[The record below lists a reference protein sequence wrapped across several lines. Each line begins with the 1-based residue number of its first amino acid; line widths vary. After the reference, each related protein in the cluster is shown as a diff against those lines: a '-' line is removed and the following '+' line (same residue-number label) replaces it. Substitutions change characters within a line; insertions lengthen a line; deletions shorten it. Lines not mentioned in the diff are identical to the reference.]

1 MTKKR
6 PHSISKK
13 ATDQNDTVPKD
24 SSTFT
29 GTTATGT
36 ISTNDVSS
44 TTIPS
49 ILSFRSAIVI
59 PVIVLVVYYIYSVI
73 MIPSSSSS
81 SSDTAQQQGM
91 ECDYYL
97 AESTIPNAGWGI
109 FTARPLYQ
117 NELINIT
124 NGESGIPVI
133 DLTTEHGK
141 YLYTLYYNYMWNA
154 DVIGSHNEGGGKTI
168 YIRKNKTTQQQ
179 KIPGNVLS
187 LISGIGM
194 LTNGHPL
201 DYNMVPYQ
209 IPIPHPPL
217 SSTSTTETT
226 DFALSRHSKTPTT
239 GAITYYHHLQYFVY
253 NHHHHRK
260 SPHQQSNSQKVVVPA
275 GGELIIN
282 YGTGWNTRFDFNQ
295 YRIYPPERPKQNIHS
310 LSYLQNHGYCMDTII
325 SSYPSVSNIVP
336 HAGYGGLARRAIP
349 KNTVI
354 IPIPTIP
361 IHRYGL
367 HMGAINNTSDGSNK
381 NKSQLGMDDKFDEFD
396 PSSQTET
403 STSTATKIRQQ
414 LLLNYDDLGPND
426 TE

>member
-24 SSTFT
+24 SITST

-81 SSDTAQQQGM
+81 SSSSSDTAQLQGM

-141 YLYTLYYNYMWNA
+141 YLNTLYYN
-154 DVIGSHNEGGGKTI
+154 TI
-168 YIRKNKTTQQQ
+168 TC
-179 KIPGNVLS
+179 
-187 LISGIGM
+187 GM
-194 LTNGHPL
+194 P
-201 DYNMVPYQ
+201 M
-209 IPIPHPPL
+209 
-217 SSTSTTETT
+217 
-226 DFALSRHSKTPTT
+226 
-239 GAITYYHHLQYFVY
+239 
-253 NHHHHRK
+253 
-260 SPHQQSNSQKVVVPA
+260 
-275 GGELIIN
+275 
-282 YGTGWNTRFDFNQ
+282 
-295 YRIYPPERPKQNIHS
+295 
-310 LSYLQNHGYCMDTII
+310 
-325 SSYPSVSNIVP
+325 
-336 HAGYGGLARRAIP
+336 
-349 KNTVI
+349 
-354 IPIPTIP
+354 
-361 IHRYGL
+361 
-367 HMGAINNTSDGSNK
+367 
-381 NKSQLGMDDKFDEFD
+381 
-396 PSSQTET
+396 
-403 STSTATKIRQQ
+403 
-414 LLLNYDDLGPND
+414 
-426 TE
+426 